1 MAKVVLICDDEPE
14 IRRILMHLL
23 SPHYTVVEA
32 ACGEEALALI
42 SGRRPDLVVLDMV
55 MPGLDGL
62 GTMKAYRE
70 LDPTLPTLVLTGAD
84 EPETAIRA
92 LSLGAHAYITKPFE
106 PAVLI
111 DEVRSILEASAP
123 DAGSEERPPWR
134 VKL

>member
-1 MAKVVLICDDEPE
+1 MAKIVLICDDEPE
-14 IRRILMHLL
+14 LRRILAHLL
-23 SPHYTVVEA
+23 APRYTVVEA
-32 ACGEEALALI
+32 STGEEALALI
-42 SGRRPDLVVLDMV
+42 AKRRPDLVLLDMV

-62 GTMKAYRE
+62 GTMKAYRA

-84 EPETAIRA
+84 ETETAVRA

-106 PAVLI
+106 PAVLL

-123 DAGSEERPPWR
+123 DAGSDERPPWR